1 MFVASEM
8 FGGTSMARVKILT
21 HKNQKGSWLRVKE
34 MGVHIATS
42 GRILEDIPGLDRLS
56 KRRAGRSIP
65 AEQKNLEVRHSLVQ
79 ERNRVAVHSQVE
91 GRKDL
96 GAPVVAV
103 LADRIHRWGAV
114 EGLVEVADTIA
125 PVAEHPVAERLA
137 EALDVGDID
146 DLVVGSLVGFER

>member
-1 MFVASEM
+1 MFE
-8 FGGTSMARVKILT
+8 GTSTAQLKILT
-21 HKNQKGSWLRVKE
+21 HANQKGSWLQVKE
-34 MGVHIATS
+34 MGLRVAASGHI
-42 GRILEDIPGLDRLS
+42 LVDIPGPDRQS

-65 AEQKNLEVRHSLVQ
+65 AEQKNLEVQHSLVQ

-96 GAPVVAV
+96 GVTVVAV

-114 EGLVEVADTIA
+114 EDLVEVADTIA
-125 PVAEHPVAERLA
+125 PVAEHPVAEHPAAERLA